1 MMKMQNFTNRFS
13 IAHWIFSFIYQW
25 NTTYVVC
32 KKALKKLKHTHTNH
46 KETNKQIKSLE
57 GVN

>member
-1 MMKMQNFTNRFS
+1 MMKMQNFTNRFA

-32 KKALKKLKHTHTNH
+32 KKALKNLNTHTQIT
-46 KETNKQIKSLE
+46 KKPTNK
-57 GVN
+57 